1 MRDVWYGGIPCE
13 VCASIIASNG
23 GLSAVRVATARCSL
37 SAVAAGASGRAAACW
52 QSDRQDPQRLQFAPR
67 SKQGTP
73 GSRVLSLHRLT
84 VRRLRLCRVLSVH
97 RMRLCR
103 VLSVHRLGLCRV
115 LPFHRLFI
123 YLYSICSEAHCP
135 FNVIRCSAKG
145 RRWLKA
151 SWVLTWRLQRRLLL
165 GLCSV
170 GAQLDQLR
178 VGVYT
183 VASVRY
189 KCSEW
194 EVDTYHPSDERCST
208 LHPSSHP
215 ANDCNHANCACL
227 HTNCRITAPSLP
239 ALRALLTSH
248 RSNALTHTFSA
259 ARLLMREGI
268 PHCVSLVIV
277 RCVGTSR
284 LVLIRSGPMCG

>member
-97 RMRLCR
+97 R
-103 VLSVHRLGLCRV
+103 LGLCRV

-151 SWVLTWRLQRRLLL
+151 SWVSTWRLQRRLLL

-170 GAQLDQLR
+170 GARLDQLR

-183 VASVRY
+183 VTSVRY
-189 KCSEW
+189 NCSEW

-215 ANDCNHANCACL
+215 TTNCNHTNCACL
-227 HTNCRITAPSLP
+227 HTNCRVTAPPSGSLE
-239 ALRALLTSH
+239 S
-248 RSNALTHTFSA
+248 FVD
-259 ARLLMREGI
+259 I
-268 PHCVSLVIV
+268 P
-277 RCVGTSR
+277 
-284 LVLIRSGPMCG
+284 